1 MLSHM
6 TPAMNGMDNLES
18 TSFTIPPQQHRF
30 FASIYITPAY
40 PLLLTTQNISSHFT
54 NSPTHYYTS
63 TTMASS
69 SFFFTSPYFTT
80 NLPNSPPISATFAT
94 SNTTARS
101 ARPSSLY
108 EVLGIQIG
116 ADTMEIKSAYRRL
129 ARVVHPDVGNMD
141 SSTDEFIKVHSAYA
155 TLSDPGKRADY
166 DRSLFVR
173 QEVAG
178 RSSSSAGYSGRRWE
192 TDQCW

>member
-1 MLSHM
+1 MVISHLYN
-6 TPAMNGMDNLES
+6 PLS
-18 TSFTIPPQQHRF
+18 TSSHHSKHFFTFHQF
-30 FASIYITPAY
+30 TYTLLSLMAS
-40 PLLLTTQNISSHFT
+40 S
-54 NSPTHYYTS
+54 
-63 TTMASS
+63 SS

-80 NLPNSPPISATFAT
+80 NQPNSPRISASFTT

-101 ARPSSLY
+101 ARVGTPSSLY

-178 RSSSSAGYSGRRWE
+178 RSSSPAGYSGRRWE